1 MNGNQRQAATTQ
13 ASTEPTYSSVPHS
26 LPLSISLSHLYSL
39 TLSLPLFCVF
49 SAEDSA
55 SPVET
60 STQDRKDVDE
70 LLYWLLKADGVGGVK
85 TLASAFD
92 ECVLLVSILLLHDV
106 GVDGLKRSE
115 RRLCE
120 PEC

>member
-1 MNGNQRQAATTQ
+1 MEIRGRLPPRRPPQSPLTAL
-13 ASTEPTYSSVPHS
+13 SPTLS
-26 LPLSISLSHLYSL
+26 LSLSHLYSL

-49 SAEDSA
+49 SAEDSV

-60 STQDRKDVDE
+60 STQDRKAVEE
-70 LLYWLLKADGVGGVK
+70 LLYWRLNADGVGGVK

-92 ECVLLVSILLLHDV
+92 ECVLLVSILLLRDV

-115 RRLCE
+115 RRLRE